1 MDEQNIC
8 RFMPAKPAPDV
19 LQAIN
24 YVYETTDVHNDRPAL
39 CATYRMHFAASGTAQ
54 LHCGGQ
60 TTQLRAG
67 DLFFVFPGTPYLL
80 KPEADFAYYYISYIG
95 LRANMLMERFGIN
108 SKNAVLPGFAELAP
122 AWREGLNAAQEVL
135 DLAGESVLLHTFTR
149 VGSRLALHNAQEK
162 ATDAANRML
171 LVKKYVDDHF
181 SEAGLSMEQISAAFS
196 YHKKYLSA
204 ASKKQFK
211 VGVWEYLNIVR
222 LNHAFALME
231 NGHTS
236 VQTIASLCGFNDAL
250 YFSKVFKQR
259 MGVSPREYMRER
271 AGGNLLS
278 PTKSKTTI

>member
-135 DLAGESVLLHTFTR
+135 DLIACVLGSDKIAKGCHGWYPPWTFCGKLLA
-149 VGSRLALHNAQEK
+149 VGL
-162 ATDAANRML
+162 
-171 LVKKYVDDHF
+171 
-181 SEAGLSMEQISAAFS
+181 
-196 YHKKYLSA
+196 
-204 ASKKQFK
+204 
-211 VGVWEYLNIVR
+211 
-222 LNHAFALME
+222 
-231 NGHTS
+231 
-236 VQTIASLCGFNDAL
+236 
-250 YFSKVFKQR
+250 
-259 MGVSPREYMRER
+259 
-271 AGGNLLS
+271 
-278 PTKSKTTI
+278 